1 MTYQVK
7 KRSVI
12 TALVLLTIWPMAH
25 HVIVRTLDLNPW
37 KWFGW
42 SMYTVPPQRVRAFA
56 FSLDDQRLLD
66 LSRLSRREAQRL
78 MQAYNDFS
86 LLRLEFGPRVEPD
99 GFARALLAAF
109 PEVNGVSIYI
119 QRLGVDRA
127 SATVVEQS
135 LTDPPYTYRRNDLF
149 E

>member
-1 MTYQVK
+1 MMYQAK

-25 HVIVRTLDLNPW
+25 HVIVRALDLNPW

-56 FSLDDQRLLD
+56 FSLDDQRRLLPT
-66 LSRLSRREAQRL
+66 RLPRRDAQRL

-99 GFARALLAAF
+99 GFARALLVAF

-135 LTDPPYTYRRNDLF
+135 LTDPPYTYRRDDLF

>member
-1 MTYQVK
+1 MMYQAK

-12 TALVLLTIWPMAH
+12 AALVLLTIWPMAH

-42 SMYTVPPQRVRAFA
+42 SMYTVPPQRVRAFPY
-56 FSLDDQRLLD
+56 SLDDHRRLD
-66 LSRLSRREAQRL
+66 PSRLPRLEAQRL

-127 SATVVEQS
+127 TATVVELS
-135 LTDPPYTYRRNDLF
+135 LTDPPYTYRRDDLF

>member
-1 MTYQVK
+1 MMYRTKQK
-7 KRSVI
+7 
-12 TALVLLTIWPMAH
+12 TVLLAVAFLTIWPMAH

-86 LLRLEFGPRVEPD
+86 SLRLEFGPRVEPD

-109 PEVNGVSIYI
+109 PEVTGVSIYI

>member
-1 MTYQVK
+1 
-7 KRSVI
+7 
-12 TALVLLTIWPMAH
+12 
-25 HVIVRTLDLNPW
+25 
-37 KWFGW
+37 
-42 SMYTVPPQRVRAFA
+42 MYTVPPQRVRAFA

-66 LSRLSRREAQRL
+66 LSGLPRREAQRL

-99 GFARALLAAF
+99 GFARALLVAF
-109 PEVNGVSIYI
+109 PEVNGVSTYI

-135 LTDPPYTYRRNDLF
+135 LTDPPYTYRRDDRF